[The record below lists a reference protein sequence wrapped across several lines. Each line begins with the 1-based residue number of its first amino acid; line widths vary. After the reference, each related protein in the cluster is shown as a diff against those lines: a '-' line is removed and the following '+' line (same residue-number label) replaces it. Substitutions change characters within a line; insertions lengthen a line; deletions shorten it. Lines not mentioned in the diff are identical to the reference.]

1 MKRLIPIFIFVFVAN
16 TLLAYDFK
24 QKQICYSI
32 MTLGESDTPV
42 AVVSQQEAT
51 ADNYKRIT
59 ELVIPETVKYK
70 GTEYPVAAIAD
81 SAFHDATS
89 LTSIT
94 LPAAIVSIQ
103 ASAFLN
109 CTSLKQVT
117 CVDGSK
123 LQTIADDAFSG
134 CTSLTDLNLGHKL
147 QHIGQRAFISCTSL
161 QTINLGNA
169 LKRINERAFAH
180 CTALTSFT
188 VPVSTEYLGKN
199 VFEGCT
205 ALTSFTFAA
214 LSCRVEK
221 DYMPADIKTQITSIR
236 LTEGVEN
243 ISAHLCQGMTKLQ
256 SVSMPSSVKT
266 IGEHAFSGCTA
277 LKEIALPETLKEIH
291 EHAFDG
297 CTGLSHIRIP
307 KNVTTLHPMAFHGC
321 SSLTSIEWCPAD
333 FKSNTDKAVFEPIAA
348 QVTKFT
354 FAPSV
359 VTVPSHLCQGMTSL
373 SSVSLPDYITKIGDY
388 AFERCSAMQS
398 IMFPDNLQTIGSGAF
413 SACTSLTSVRLPN
426 TVTTCGSGAFEG
438 CTQLRSFTFS
448 NRMTS
453 ISSKMFKGCSSL
465 LSIELPASIS
475 NIGSEALANCN
486 SLTTIHCSNCAC
498 EMANNALANCSATI
512 ILPYKSPDLKMV
524 LARGNV
530 KSIVYKDSRYD
541 DYEAT
546 VNYTPDGENEEYL
559 ADVLC
564 DLSRNDFGQITY
576 SSDCGSEYEWTY
588 NGDGF
593 IATYVWIIGLSSAGD
608 SEYEYNEKNEL
619 VKETRHGI
627 SQGEEWDAVKIY
639 SNYKYDSRGNWISRD
654 VKVTGDGTSK
664 SYTETREITY
674 YASDLKMVLARG
686 NVKSIVPDANCVYY
700 AWGETNY
707 NRHGINVEELESVFE
722 RNELGQ
728 ITSYYESDSYTY
740 NKDGFIAEF
749 VSWVEN
755 YYKVSKYEYNE
766 KNEIIKEVEKI
777 YMDNG
782 DGVLVHDAVFTYS
795 NYKYDS
801 NGNWISRDVKVEQK
815 KKYANEIPVFNI
827 SGPKY
832 DTNVTHTE
840 TRKITFYE

>member
-1 MKRLIPIFIFVFVAN
+1 M
-16 TLLAYDFK
+16 
-24 QKQICYSI
+24 
-32 MTLGESDTPV
+32 
-42 AVVSQQEAT
+42 SQQEAT
-51 ADNYKRIT
+51 VDNYKRIT

-81 SAFHDATS
+81 SAFHNATS

-134 CTSLTDLNLGHKL
+134 CISLTDLNLGYQL

-161 QTINLGNA
+161 HTINLGNA

-205 ALTSFTFAA
+205 ALTSVTI
-214 LSCRVEK
+214 
-221 DYMPADIKTQITSIR
+221 PATSS
-236 LTEGVEN
+236 L
-243 ISAHLCQGMTKLQ
+243 
-256 SVSMPSSVKT
+256 KT

-307 KNVTTLHPMAFHGC
+307 LGVTTLHPMAFHGC
-321 SSLTSIEWCPAD
+321 SSLTSIEWRSAD
-333 FKSNTDKAVFEPIAA
+333 LKSNTDRAVFEAIAP
-348 QVTKFT
+348 QITRFT

-373 SSVSLPDYITKIGDY
+373 SSVSLPDNITKIGDY

-398 IMFPDNLQTIGSGAF
+398 ILFPIKLKTIGSGAF

-438 CTQLRSFTFS
+438 CTQLRSFTLS

-498 EMANNALANCSATI
+498 EMAGNALANCSATI

-530 KSIVYKDSRYD
+530 KSIVNKDSRYD

-546 VNYTPDGENEEYL
+546 INYTPDGENEEYS

-593 IATYVWIIGLSSAGD
+593 IATYVWMKGMSSAGNV
-608 SEYEYNEKNEL
+608 EYEYNEKNEL
-619 VKETRHGI
+619 VKDTRHGV
-627 SQGEEWDAVKIY
+627 SQGEEWDAVRIY
-639 SNYKYDSRGNWISRD
+639 SNYKYDSRGNWISRN
-654 VKVTGDGTSK
+654 VKETENGTSI

-707 NRHGINVEELESVFE
+707 NRHGINMEELEGVFE
-722 RNELGQ
+722 RNELGK
-728 ITSYYESDSYTY
+728 IVSYYDSDSYTY
-740 NKDGFIAEF
+740 NKDGFISETKR
-749 VSWVEN
+749 WVETC
-755 YYKVSKYEYNE
+755 YMVSKYEYNE
-766 KNEIIKEVEKI
+766 NNELVKEVEKI
-777 YMDNG
+777 FKEG
-782 DGVLVHDAVFTYS
+782 FDGNDVLVHDAVFTYS

-801 NGNWISRDVKVEQK
+801 NGNWISRDVKVEKK
-815 KKYANEIPVFNI
+815 KKYANEKPVFNI
-827 SGPKY
+827 AGQKY

-840 TRKITFYE
+840 TRKITYYE